1 MDIPHFFS
9 HSSNSGH
16 LTCLHPLTFV
26 NNGAV
31 NMGEQISL
39 WDSALTSVE
48 YVHKSGTARSY
59 GNFIFSFLKNCYT
72 VFHSGYNIL
81 HLHQQCTKIP
91 ISPQLYQNLLFFFF
105 FSSHPNGMKQYLI
118 VVLMCISV
126 LTSDV
131 ESFVSLLRRNIT
143 SNPLCILNWVVS
155 LLLSCRNSLHILDNY
170 LLSDIQFA
178 TIFSHCIGCP
188 FTITTV
194 SFDA

>member
-48 YVHKSGTARSY
+48 YVHKSRTARSY

-72 VFHSGYNIL
+72 VFHSGYSIL

-105 FSSHPNGMKQYLI
+105 LVAILMVWSSISLWFWCAFLYWLVMWSHSSLFLGATSLQILCVFWTGLLVCYWVAGILYTFWIIISCQTYNLQLFSP
-118 VVLMCISV
+118 
-126 LTSDV
+126 
-131 ESFVSLLRRNIT
+131 
-143 SNPLCILNWVVS
+143 
-155 LLLSCRNSLHILDNY
+155 
-170 LLSDIQFA
+170 
-178 TIFSHCIGCP
+178 
-188 FTITTV
+188 TV
-194 SFDA
+194 